1 MMNQLW
7 AHSRNDKGE
16 RHTLRDH
23 LISTGELAAR
33 FAEPF
38 GAAPLARALGL
49 FHDAGK
55 ASCSWQEALLAV
67 EGQDRRTGV
76 PHKEFGAV
84 ALRGPAHVAA
94 LAVLGHHGGLT
105 RPSDLSDLPDLPAED
120 PETLRRFLDAV
131 PEAKDF
137 LSGGNLIPENWRRCQ
152 STAEV
157 GIRLVFSA
165 LVDADRLDTG
175 AHRAGTE
182 FTVRP
187 APDMEQLW
195 KRYDQERVNVLAK
208 RAASGKRADPV
219 VDTAREQVYQYAVR
233 AAERPGGLFRMAA
246 PTGSAKTMAAGAFAL
261 RHAAL
266 HGKSRVIVAV
276 PFTTITEQNAG
287 QYRELLGADVVLEH
301 HSSVDLDTAPRWYRP
316 AAENWD
322 ADFIVTTTVQL
333 FDSLFGRKPQR
344 SRKLHRLANSVIVLD
359 EVQALPLSLLTPI
372 LDVLRVLAEE
382 FGTTVVL
389 SSATQPAFQSL
400 PVWKDFPVTDIVPD
414 PTRLFDDLRRVRYE
428 WWCDPR
434 PTLAEVAEAALDE
447 RQCLVVVNTTGNAR
461 TVYRHANPDETS
473 PHVLHLS
480 ARMCGAHRQQ
490 VLHEANRRLDA
501 DEPVLLVSTQLIEAG
516 VDIDFPVVYRVL
528 AGADAVQQAAGRANR
543 EGTLGREG
551 GRVVIVVP
559 EDGGYPGAEYRALAE
574 QTSVHFWAGQDPDR
588 LDALDRYYRGVYSAL
603 NLTENRRANA
613 VQRGRA
619 AFDYQSVAEGPLLDA
634 GGAGTARDRELA
646 FRMIDEDTV
655 PVVVDFHGKNKD
667 HKGEGPRLV
676 ERLRSSANPTPQ
688 DFRAVQPYVVPL
700 PRALLNRPDIRAICR
715 PVVGDLHEWAGDYHE
730 AYGIDT
736 TDIVQ
741 EEVW

>member
-1 MMNQLW
+1 MTNQLW

-67 EGQDRRTGV
+67 EGQNRRTGV

-94 LAVLGHHGGLT
+94 LAVLGHH
-105 RPSDLSDLPDLPAED
+105 
-120 PETLRRFLDAV
+120 V
-131 PEAKDF
+131 
-137 LSGGNLIPENWRRCQ
+137 PENWRRRQ

-182 FTVRP
+182 PTVRP

-219 VDTAREQVYQYAVR
+219 VDAAREQVYQYAVR
-233 AAERPGGLFRMAA
+233 AAERPGGLFRLAA

-287 QYRELLGADVVLEH
+287 QYRELLDADRVLEH

-333 FDSLFGRKPQR
+333 FDSLFGRKPER

-461 TVYRHANPDETS
+461 TVYRHANPDDETS

-490 VLHEANRRLDA
+490 VLHEANRRLNA
-501 DEPVLLVSTQLIEAG
+501 NEPVLLVSTQLIEAG

-543 EGTLGREG
+543 EGVLGREG

-634 GGAGTARDRELA
+634 GGAGTARDRALA

-655 PVVVDFHGKNKD
+655 PVVVDFHGKDKD

-676 ERLRSSANPTPQ
+676 ERLRSSTNPTPQ

-700 PRALLNRPDIRAICR
+700 PRALLNRPDIQAICR